1 MFQKVWTH
9 TTWWMSSR
17 ITLYLKSLIL

>member
-9 TTWWMSSR
+9 TTWWMSSS
-17 ITLYLKSLIL
+17 ITLYLRSLIL

>member
-9 TTWWMSSR
+9 TTWWMSSS